1 MDRFEVTIYIETSI
15 HGPAKRPAA
24 GEYYIEY
31 IRKDGTP
38 ETRNGFIREKMTTE
52 NTLALELLQEALK
65 RLVKPCS
72 VRVNTR
78 CEYILNVMNNHW
90 LSQWEKAG
98 WVSAKG
104 KLIKN
109 MTLWQHCRDLMQ
121 DHTVAFE
128 SGMHSYRNQMLW
140 EIEKERK
147 QFLKE
152 LEKRYAEIG
161 KT

>member
-1 MDRFEVTIYIETSI
+1 
-15 HGPAKRPAA
+15 
-24 GEYYIEY
+24 
-31 IRKDGTP
+31 
-38 ETRNGFIREKMTTE
+38 MTTE

-65 RLVKPCS
+65 QLVKPCS

-78 CEYILNVMNNHW
+78 CEHILNVMNNHW

-109 MTLWQHCRDLMQ
+109 MTLWQHCRNLMQ
-121 DHTVAFE
+121 DHTVSFE